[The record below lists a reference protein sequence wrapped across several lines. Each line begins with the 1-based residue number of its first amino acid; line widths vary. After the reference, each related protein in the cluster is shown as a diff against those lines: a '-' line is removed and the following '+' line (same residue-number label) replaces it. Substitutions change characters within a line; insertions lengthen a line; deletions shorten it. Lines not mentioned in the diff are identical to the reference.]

1 MVWVEWEGE
10 KDLRIVVDGGFLLV
24 IEEGVSIFV
33 EFVEFELEID
43 EVVVKQDFEFD
54 DFCIVVRGC
63 VRLCVVGVID

>member
-1 MVWVEWEGE
+1 MVDDVMVWVEWEGE

-43 EVVVKQDFEFD
+43 EVVVK
-54 DFCIVVRGC
+54 
-63 VRLCVVGVID
+63 